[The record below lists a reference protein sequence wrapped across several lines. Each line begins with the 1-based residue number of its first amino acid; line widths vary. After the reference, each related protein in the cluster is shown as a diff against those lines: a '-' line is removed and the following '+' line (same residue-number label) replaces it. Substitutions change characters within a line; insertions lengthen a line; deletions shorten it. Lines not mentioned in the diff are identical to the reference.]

1 MIRAFFAIDLPLE
14 FREEIARLQGLLKRS
29 RAEVKWVRPESV
41 HLTLKFLGQVA
52 EETIDP
58 LAAKAAKKVSRIPA
72 VTLGLSGAGVFP
84 GPKRPR
90 VAWVGLAGDM
100 AVMGDLQKGIEE
112 AAAEFGFEREKRKF
126 SPHLTL
132 GRIRPSKR
140 IGELMSELDR
150 IDPKPLEFL
159 AREVILFK
167 SDLKPTGAVYTP
179 LKTLPLRGVPTEES
193 S

>member
-1 MIRAFFAIDLPLE
+1 MIRAFFAIGLPPE
-14 FREEIARLQGLLKRS
+14 FREEIARLQGLLKKTG
-29 RAEVKWVRPESV
+29 AEVKWVRPESV
-41 HLTLKFLGQVA
+41 HLTVKFLGQAA

-58 LAAKAAKKVSRIPA
+58 LAAKAAEQVSRIPA
-72 VTLGLSGAGVFP
+72 VTLGLSGTGVFP

-100 AVMGDLQKGIEE
+100 AVMRDLQRGVDE
-112 AAAEFGFEREKRKF
+112 AAAEFGFEREKREF

-132 GRIRPSKR
+132 GRIRSSKR

-150 IDPKPLEFL
+150 IDPKPLAFL
-159 AREVILFK
+159 AREVILFQ